1 MSTLHPTYKSQHYT
15 FDLENISVLTYSE
28 LIGEVLVSRVD
39 FLDEV
44 FGLFDD
50 DFVRAPIQTV
60 DNRDWVPL
68 SVLNPPRLKS
78 KRLYLI

>member
-1 MSTLHPTYKSQHYT
+1 MSTLHPTCKSQHCT
-15 FDLENISVLTYSE
+15 FDLENISVITYSE
-28 LIGEVLVSRVD
+28 LVGEILISGVD

-44 FGLFDD
+44 FGLFND

-60 DNRDWVPL
+60 DNRDWVSL

>member
-15 FDLENISVLTYSE
+15 FYLETNSVLTYSE
-28 LIGEVLVSRVD
+28 LVGEILVSGVD

-44 FGLFDD
+44 LSLFDD
-50 DFVRAPIQTV
+50 HFVRAAIQTI

-68 SVLNPPRLKS
+68 SVLDPPRLKS

>member
-1 MSTLHPTYKSQHYT
+1 MSTLHPTYISQHYT
-15 FDLENISVLTYSE
+15 FNLENISVLTYSE
-28 LIGEVLVSRVD
+28 LGGEVLVSGVD

-60 DNRDWVPL
+60 DNRDRVPL
-68 SVLNPPRLKS
+68 FVLDPPRLKS